1 MGKYDKEFNELK
13 LLADSIWE
21 KAKKLLGERAEY
33 DLFKGSNIFKLT
45 SQEGHYVILE
55 ITDCDHVVLTF
66 YDRDDNKL
74 FFAETA
80 REYII
85 RESENGFALKYISSF
100 KPLEIMDYINIFKK
114 LEFDKIKLLYSYNR
128 IHAIR
133 QLIEKTFGIEED
145 ELSVSDSSYL
155 CITPKI
161 TEMLSAVINGRYH
174 VTSSIHNGEYFENII
189 DGNNIHESFRVN
201 KSDIVETFDLEID
214 LGYEEKLR
222 IRKYEKD
229 YMFFYKKGDFGR
241 EIKVS
246 FEDERSSLMLNELK
260 SIALYDWDNMNK
272 WPKIKIDYSHNK
284 LVDNEKK
291 KLYSIS
297 IYGRKEI
304 DLIEQKG
311 IEHILNYPEV
321 RDFII
326 FIINIIENKLTK
338 EMKEYILD
346 YRYFGNVTKHVYKN
360 ENFSD
365 DKIKDIF
372 NKIKETY
379 HKGGNRTSDLIIEK
393 IESILK
399 SKISESEKTAK
410 IESLCRDMS
419 SSTIDE
425 VSSYI
430 NCNEAG
436 KKLELKLK

>member
-13 LLADSIWE
+13 LLANSIWE

-114 LEFDKIKLLYSYNR
+114 LEFDKVKLLYSYNR

-161 TEMLSAVINGRYH
+161 TEMLSAVINERYH

-189 DGNNIHESFRVN
+189 DGDNTHISFRLN
-201 KSDIVETFDLEID
+201 WYDIIETFNLEID

-222 IRKYEKD
+222 IRKYEND
-229 YMFFYKKGDFGR
+229 YAFFYKKGNFGR

-246 FEDERSSLMLNELK
+246 FEDERSSLILNELK
-260 SIALYDWDNMNK
+260 SIALYDWDSMNK

-297 IYGRKEI
+297 IYGIKEI
-304 DLIEQKG
+304 DLIEQRG
-311 IEHILNYPEV
+311 VEHILNYPEV

-346 YRYFGNVTKHVYKN
+346 YRYFGNVTKYAYKN
-360 ENFSD
+360 EDFSD

-399 SKISESEKTAK
+399 SGCSESEKTAK

-419 SSTIDE
+419 SSTIEE

-430 NCNEAG
+430 NRNEAG

>member
-21 KAKKLLGERAEY
+21 KAKELLGEKADN
-33 DLFKGSNIFKLT
+33 DLLKVSNIFKLT
-45 SQEGHYVILE
+45 SSEGYYVVLEKTDNNQVILS
-55 ITDCDHVVLTF
+55 F
-66 YDRDDNKL
+66 YDRDDNKM
-74 FFAETA
+74 FYAETSMKYGNVLGHISTFDGIP
-80 REYII
+80 REKTI
-85 RESENGFALKYISSF
+85 
-100 KPLEIMDYINIFKK
+100 DYINIFKDLK
-114 LEFDKIKLLYSYNR
+114 LDRIKLLYSYNR
-128 IHAIR
+128 LYVIR
-133 QLIEKTFGIEED
+133 ALMKSTFGIEED

-155 CITPKI
+155 CIAPKI
-161 TEMLSAVINGRYH
+161 TEMLSTIINGRYL
-174 VTSSIHNGEYFENII
+174 VTSNLFNNEYAESIIEG
-189 DGNNIHESFRVN
+189 DGVHESFRVN
-201 KSDIVETFDLEID
+201 KSDIVETFNLEID

-222 IRKYEKD
+222 IRKYEND
-229 YMFFYKKGDFGR
+229 YAFFYKKGNFGR

-246 FEDERSSLMLNELK
+246 FEDERSSLILNELK

-284 LVDNEKK
+284 LVDSEKK

-297 IYGRKEI
+297 IYGIKEI
-304 DLIEQKG
+304 DLIEQRG
-311 IEHILNYPEV
+311 VEHILNYPEV

-346 YRYFGNVTKHVYKN
+346 YRYFGNVTKCAYKN
-360 ENFSD
+360 EDFSD

-399 SKISESEKTAK
+399 SGCSESEKTAK

-430 NCNEAG
+430 NSNEAG